1 MRKSFQLNTK
11 KKPHKNPN
19 YLDTLILH
27 IRKGHS

>member
-1 MRKSFQLNTK
+1 MRKSFQLNK
-11 KKPHKNPN
+11 KKTHKNPN